1 MIVGEFGLNEIFVKY
16 NKVETWCSDLTNAR
30 ILIKITSIL

>member
-1 MIVGEFGLNEIFVKY
+1 MIVGDPGLNDIFVKY
-16 NKVETWCSDLTNAR
+16 HEVEAWCSDLTNAR